1 MSFCHS
7 LSVNRV
13 NITKKSV
20 ARMAFVLISGL
31 VIVAVIRSS
40 WSSSSN
46 VEVNDITSKWEQLFQ
61 TATNTVVDKLMSDPK
76 RHQPN
81 VNCQSTTDWDALL
94 DSGTPFLRP
103 VDRIGPR
110 HYIHTDVVLYGQP
123 QQILLSKLTTLFI

>member
-40 WSSSSN
+40 SSN
-46 VEVNDITSKWEQLFQ
+46 VEFNDKQITSKWEQLFQ
-61 TATNTVVDKLMSDPK
+61 SATNTVVDKLMSDPK